1 MIGLQ
6 NICFWVRFTLHYVY
20 VRAYVCISWLSG
32 MSWLKNES
40 DENVTEEN
48 K

>member
-20 VRAYVCISWLSG
+20 VGAYVSIGWLSG
-32 MSWLKNES
+32 ASRLKNEL
-40 DENVTEEN
+40 DANVTEEN